1 MSEQISTFLHKRPS
15 GILQASTASGSL
27 FNKMPANPGYVNE
40 INFLT
45 IGLLCDLPYTDA
57 IRFRQFFL
65 KDSCSE
71 FFDIADFY
79 TEHEV
84 LGKFRFIISLE
95 NEPTVVTL
103 KTDITVHFP
112 IDIKAQILEKLFSWF
127 KIAPRRNKW
136 LD

>member
-1 MSEQISTFLHKRPS
+1 
-15 GILQASTASGSL
+15 
-27 FNKMPANPGYVNE
+27 MPANPGYVND
-40 INFLT
+40 INLLT

-57 IRFRQFFL
+57 ILFRQFFI

-71 FFDIADFY
+71 FLDIADLY

-103 KTDITVHFP
+103 KTDITTENTPFYFP
-112 IDIKAQILEKLFSWF
+112 PLVIFIAILTAL
-127 KIAPRRNKW
+127 
-136 LD
+136 

>member
-1 MSEQISTFLHKRPS
+1 MVTVHDN
-15 GILQASTASGSL
+15 AAASL
-27 FNKMPANPGYVNE
+27 FNKMPANPGYVND

-45 IGLLCDLPYTDA
+45 IRLLCDLPYTDA
-57 IRFRQFFL
+57 IRFRQFFI

-71 FFDIADFY
+71 FFDIADLY
-79 TEHEV
+79 TEHKV

-95 NEPTVVTL
+95 NEPTVVKL
-103 KTDITVHFP
+103 KTDKTVHLP
-112 IDIKAQILEKLFSWF
+112 IDIKTQIPEKLFSCF